1 MERGQIDWAQEI
13 EFRRKY
19 KNNYSEKEIFKILKQ
34 LTSGL
39 SYLQN
44 KKIAHRDIKP
54 HNILVF
60 PNNVYKIADLGEAET
75 KIKNKTQKG
84 IVIGSELF
92 MSPLLYYG
100 LTSPQNYNY
109 IYNHPFKSDVFS
121 LGYCII
127 YAMSL
132 NENFLHN
139 IRESDNQFYYERRI
153 KQYFE
158 KDYPTIKDIA
168 INMVKYKEEDRFD
181 FQQLEKELNK
191 INIKNLK

>member
-60 PNNVYKIADLGEAET
+60 PNNVYKIADLGEAKT
-75 KIKNKTQKG
+75 KIQNKKQKG
-84 IVIGSELF
+84 IIIGSELF
-92 MSPLLYYG
+92 MSPLLYSG
-100 LTSPQNYNY
+100 LTSHENY
-109 IYNHPFKSDVFS
+109 IDNNPFKSDVFS
-121 LGYCII
+121 LGYCIV

-132 NENFLHN
+132 NEDFLYN
-139 IRESDNQFYYERRI
+139 IRKLKNQFYYERRI
-153 KQYFE
+153 NKYFE
-158 KDYPTIKDIA
+158 KDYPKIKG
-168 INMVKYKEEDRFD
+168 R
-181 FQQLEKELNK
+181 KEL
-191 INIKNLK
+191 